1 MPRWLFLILATA
13 VALSVLGSVLIVLRS
28 PNSTPQ
34 LGGNVPAP
42 GAPGLQPKPGGSPQG
57 SSGGSPQG
65 SSGGNP

>member
-34 LGGNVPAP
+34 LGGNFLTPAAP
-42 GAPGLQPKPGGSPQG
+42 GMKPRPGTGP
-57 SSGGSPQG
+57 
-65 SSGGNP
+65 